1 VSNFVDGSREQ
12 FIRQTRRTAYLH
24 SWDWE
29 LPEQLVRAS
38 AADVRQFEIR
48 PKIALPLS
56 HLIRA
61 APTQNIASDK
71 NSAMCRENLIR
82 PDLLSEIILL
92 CSGALILASLVLVVM
107 TALARA

>member
-1 VSNFVDGSREQ
+1 VSNFC
-12 FIRQTRRTAYLH
+12 RRLKRAVYPPNQTAYLH

-38 AADVRQFEIR
+38 DVRQLEIR

-61 APTQNIASDK
+61 APTQNIASDR

-92 CSGALILASLVLVVM
+92 GSGALILASLVLVVM

>member
-61 APTQNIASDK
+61 APTIASDR

-92 CSGALILASLVLVVM
+92 GFGALILASLVLVVM